1 MKMRNSKRQI
11 PNPKEISIF
20 DRPSSA
26 RRAAL
31 HWRLEFWNLEFSAQR
46 RAIGAECLP

>member
-1 MKMRNSKRQI
+1 MKKRNAKRQI
-11 PNPKEISIF
+11 PNPKEIAIF

-31 HWRLEFWNLEFSAQR
+31 PWRLEFWDLAFSAQR
-46 RAIGAECLP
+46 RAFDVERLP